1 MPDPRTSLLVFGFVL
16 MVTLVI
22 VWPRRGILA
31 RIMKQMRHSER
42 VRIEDTLKYLFH
54 RAADGHTV
62 HVDALAGSLQISRD
76 RAQALLEQLV
86 ASEQVMRSG
95 TTFALTE
102 RGRLDA
108 LRVVRTHR
116 IVEQYLADRTGLESH
131 EWHEIADEREHL
143 FTTEE
148 IESLSRRLGD
158 PRFDPHGDPIPSRT
172 GEMPVHAPTLL
183 AALEPGEAGVIV
195 HLEDEPVARFDRLRR
210 LGFALDKRLVV
221 RARTS
226 VSVEV
231 ELDGKTVSVPPD
243 YELAIGVVGTDGG
256 DTVRPRTLD
265 DIDVGESAR
274 VVRLSRECRGAQRRR
289 LLDLGVVPG
298 TVITAEMRSAGGD
311 PMAYRI
317 RGALIALRRQ
327 QAVWIEVDPTPIH
340 ADLFAEPRA

>member
-1 MPDPRTSLLVFGFVL
+1 MPDPRTSLLVFGFLL

-31 RIMKQMRHSER
+31 RIRKQMRHSER

-62 HVDALAGSLQISRD
+62 HVDALAGTLQIPRE
-76 RAQALLEQLV
+76 RAQSLLEQLV
-86 ASEQVMRSG
+86 ASAQVMRSG

-102 RGRLDA
+102 QGRVAA

-116 IVEQYLADRTGLESH
+116 IVEQYLADNTGLAAD
-131 EWHEIADEREHL
+131 EWHEVADEREHL
-143 FTTEE
+143 VTTEE
-148 IESLSRRLGD
+148 IETLSRRLGD

-172 GEMPVHAPTLL
+172 GEMPVHAPSLL

-195 HLEDEPVARFDRLRR
+195 HLEDEPVTRFNHLRR
-210 LGFALDKRLVV
+210 LGFELDKRLVV

-226 VSVEV
+226 VTAEV
-231 ELDGKTVSVPPD
+231 ELDGKVVSVPPD
-243 YELAIGVVGTDGG
+243 YELAIGVVSTDGG

-274 VVRLSRECRGAQRRR
+274 VLRLSRECRGAQRRR

-327 QAVWIEVDPTPIH
+327 QAVWIEVERAATTAH
-340 ADLFAEPRA
+340 VAEQRA